1 MTRYMALIFDDQS
14 AWAAPGAAER
24 GMELHTQFGK
34 DFADVL
40 RGGEALHDQSETT
53 VVRAEGDD
61 FVITDGPF
69 AEAKE
74 ALGGYYLFDVD
85 DKATALEIAKR
96 VPVLAGY
103 VELREIVVFEQ

>member
-1 MTRYMALIFDDQS
+1 MTRYLALIFDDQS
-14 AWAAPGAAER
+14 VWAAPGAAER

-40 RGGEALHDQSETT
+40 LGGDALHDQSETT
-53 VVRAEGDD
+53 VVRADGDG
-61 FVITDGPF
+61 FVVTDGPF

-74 ALGGYYLFDVD
+74 ALGGYYLFDVPD
-85 DKATALEIAKR
+85 RAAALEVAKR

-103 VELREIVVFEQ
+103 VELREIVVFD